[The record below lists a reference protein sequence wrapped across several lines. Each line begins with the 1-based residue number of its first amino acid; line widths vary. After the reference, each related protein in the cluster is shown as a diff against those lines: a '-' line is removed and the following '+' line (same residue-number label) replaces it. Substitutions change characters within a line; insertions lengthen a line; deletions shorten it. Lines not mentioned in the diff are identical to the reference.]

1 MDAAVLKVITE
12 NARVRMVY
20 RTADGDI
27 SERVVDIGRIFT
39 HENTGNRLI
48 IGFCHRR
55 HEQRTFNGEN
65 IIAAMPET
73 DTDVVTFG
81 REEKRAA
88 GRTVLRYEGRADS
101 ASRLEGWS

>member
-12 NARVRMVY
+12 NARVRMIY

-39 HENTGNRLI
+39 HESTGNRLVV
-48 IGFCHRR
+48 GFCHRR

-65 IIAAMPET
+65 ILWAMPDTE
-73 DTDVVTFG
+73 TDVVTFG
-81 REEKRAA
+81 REAKEKA
-88 GRTVLRYEGRADS
+88 GRTVLRYEGRTDS
-101 ASRLEGWS
+101 ASRLEGWA